1 MAEGEFKDAVADGTV
16 NYPSNVDVIFNY
28 MNGTDIYEGRFQEGT
43 YTPNSEWL
51 DLFFS
56 GLDNVKNGS
65 MTVDDYIADV
75 LPDMQDS
82 LDQAWADADANSAAT
97 ADSAAE

>member
-1 MAEGEFKDAVADGTV
+1 MVK
-16 NYPSNVDVIFNY
+16 IFHERY
-28 MNGTDIYEGRFQEGT
+28 RLNGNSSACIYAAPGLVKLFT

-65 MTVDDYIADV
+65 TTVDDYIADV
-75 LPDMQDS
+75 LPDMQAS
-82 LDQAWADADANSAAT
+82 LDQAWADADANAA
-97 ADSAAE
+97 AASESAAE